1 MLTIWPSNGNKQMTA
16 PVGNIEYEQ
25 AYIERYRSLNA
36 ILSEEKVKLLYR
48 VNDRSVTVSWN
59 TKNFNLYVTFGP
71 LSNRKTVIQSIT

>member
-1 MLTIWPSNGNKQMTA
+1 MTA
-16 PVGNIEYEQ
+16 PIGNGNEEKQ

-36 ILSEEKVKLLYR
+36 ILSDEKVKLLYR
-48 VNDRSVTVSWN
+48 VNDRSVTVGWN